1 MKQYFESVEESY
13 PSIVSNVVRT
23 SSRLQ
28 PQAVGIARCRLCTL
42 PVTKDQLGIEGW
54 EGNQDGE
61 RVLEDK
67 YGLCYGCSRTMT
79 PEAAALLP

>member
-28 PQAVGIARCRLCTL
+28 PLAVGVARCKLCTL
-42 PVTKDQLGIEGW
+42 PVTKDQLGIDGW

-61 RVLEDK
+61 EDLANN

-79 PEAAALLP
+79 PESASLLP